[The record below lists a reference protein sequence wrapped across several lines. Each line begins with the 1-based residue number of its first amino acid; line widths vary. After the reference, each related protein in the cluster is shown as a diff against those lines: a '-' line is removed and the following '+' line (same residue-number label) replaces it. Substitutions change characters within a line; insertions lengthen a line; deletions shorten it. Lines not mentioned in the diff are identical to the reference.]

1 MYMGHHPYYMQ
12 ISSQDIRK
20 LLYDILQINKYGL
33 MYFQFVFLHFSSL
46 KLLIQVVL
54 EFFPFCCYFLEISV
68 EFFFYVK
75 YNQLGFLFLVIEFTE
90 VCSFLQNQ
98 LNLCVFKI
106 KNKQQQQILRN
117 QQNVIPVVSR
127 LHFDY
132 IFFIYLCEFF
142 SAVEFVVQFHQFR
155 GSCGVVMVC
164 SGCFINFVLSF
175 FERCLYRFAFM
186 FFLGIFTTIQSQKIN
201 LILSKQINTCKVQ
214 IVRWGE
220 KFTIIQII

>member
-117 QQNVIPVVSR
+117 QQNAIPVVSR
-127 LHFDY
+127 LKRILAY
-132 IFFIYLCEFF
+132 IFFIYLREFF
-142 SAVEFVVQFHQFR
+142 SVVEFVVQFHQFR

-175 FERCLYRFAFM
+175 LRDVYIGLLSC
-186 FFLGIFTTIQSQKIN
+186 FFQVFLLQYSLKKLTQN
-201 LILSKQINTCKVQ
+201 QIN
-214 IVRWGE
+214 
-220 KFTIIQII
+220 KFLQRIDSQVG